1 MREINVGPRSTGAVV
16 VLALAA
22 CLWNCASPVPEE
34 SPAAARHDATG
45 PRLRVLGTAQ
55 DGGFPHAACS
65 CERCERARHDPEIER
80 LVASLAL
87 IANDGRV
94 FLVDATPDI
103 RRQLNRLD
111 DVKQRPGRVD
121 RTPVNGVF
129 LTHAHL
135 GHYTGLGFLG
145 FEAIHAQETPL
156 YATPRMVEFLSSNGP
171 WSQLVDLRNV
181 VPVKLT
187 PGEPLV
193 LEEQLSVTAFR
204 VPHRDE
210 FADTVG
216 FLFAG
221 PERRIFYVPDTDG
234 WEHWETPLEDWLEQQ
249 RVDVAIVDGT
259 FFSMDEM
266 PGRDVS
272 AIGHP
277 LVIDTIERLRDRVAA
292 GTLQVFFTHFN
303 HSNPVLDADGERRR
317 QIEAAGFG
325 VLDDGLE
332 LPL

>member
-1 MREINVGPRSTGAVV
+1 MLLFGV
-16 VLALAA
+16 AA
-22 CLWNCASPVPEE
+22 CLWGCTPPVHEDAPPVPNEP
-34 SPAAARHDATG
+34 STL

-65 CERCERARHDPEIER
+65 CDRCELARSDPRTER
-80 LVASLAL
+80 LVASIAL
-87 IANDGRV
+87 IASDGRV

-103 RRQLNRLD
+103 RRQLDRLRD
-111 DVKQRPGRVD
+111 LKPGTGRVD
-121 RTPVNGVF
+121 RAPVDGVF

-145 FEAIHAQETPL
+145 FEAIHAQEIPL
-156 YATPRMVEFLSSNGP
+156 YATPRMVDFLSSNGP

-193 LEEQLSVTAFR
+193 LDEQLSVTAFR

-216 FLFAG
+216 YLFAG
-221 PERRIFYVPDTDG
+221 PQRRVFYVPDTDG
-234 WEHWETPLEDWLEQQ
+234 WEHWETPLEEWLERQE
-249 RVDVAIVDGT
+249 VDVAIVDGT
-259 FFSMDEM
+259 FFSMDEL
-266 PGRDVS
+266 PGRDVA

-277 LVIDTIERLRDRVAA
+277 HVIDTIERLREKVSA
-292 GTLQVFFTHFN
+292 GSLRVFFTHFN

-317 QIEAAGFG
+317 QIEAAGFA

>member
-1 MREINVGPRSTGAVV
+1 VKRWIT
-16 VLALAA
+16 VLLFGVAA
-22 CLWNCASPVPEE
+22 CLWGCTPPVHEDAPPVPNEP
-34 SPAAARHDATG
+34 STL

-65 CERCERARHDPEIER
+65 CDRCELARSDPRTER
-80 LVASLAL
+80 LVASIAL
-87 IANDGRV
+87 IASDGRV

-103 RRQLNRLD
+103 RRQLDRLRD
-111 DVKQRPGRVD
+111 LKPGTGRVD
-121 RTPVNGVF
+121 RAPVDGVF

-145 FEAIHAQETPL
+145 FEAIHAQEIPL
-156 YATPRMVEFLSSNGP
+156 YATPRMVDFLSSNGP

-193 LEEQLSVTAFR
+193 LDEQLSVTAFR

-216 FLFAG
+216 YLFAG
-221 PERRIFYVPDTDG
+221 PQRRVFYVPDTDG
-234 WEHWETPLEDWLEQQ
+234 WEHWETPLEEWLERQE
-249 RVDVAIVDGT
+249 VDVAIVDGT
-259 FFSMDEM
+259 FFSMDEL
-266 PGRDVS
+266 PGRDVA

-277 LVIDTIERLRDRVAA
+277 HVIDTIERLREKVSA
-292 GTLQVFFTHFN
+292 GSLRVFFTHFN

-317 QIEAAGFG
+317 QIEAAGFA

>member
-1 MREINVGPRSTGAVV
+1 MVF
-16 VLALAA
+16 LAA
-22 CLWNCASPVPEE
+22 ATCLTGCMSHVPGEMTE
-34 SPAAARHDATG
+34 KSAIR

-65 CERCERARHDPEIER
+65 CDRCELARRDPGTER

-87 IANDGRV
+87 IGTDGRV

-103 RRQLNRLD
+103 RRQLDRLRD
-111 DVKQRPGRVD
+111 LKPGAGRVN
-121 RTPVNGVF
+121 RAPVDGVF

-145 FEAIHAQETPL
+145 FEAIHTKEIPI
-156 YATPRMVEFLSSNGP
+156 YATPRMASFLADNGP
-171 WSQLVDLRNV
+171 WSQLVEFRNIL
-181 VPVKLT
+181 PVTLT
-187 PGEPLV
+187 PGEPLA
-193 LEEQLSVTAFR
+193 LDEQLSVTAFR

-210 FADTVG
+210 FTDTVG

-221 PERRIFYVPDTDG
+221 PTRRVFYVPDTDG
-234 WEHWETPLEDWLEQQ
+234 WQHWKIPLEEWLDRH
-249 RVDVAIVDGT
+249 RVNILIVDGT
-259 FFSMDEM
+259 FFSMDEL

-277 LVIDTIERLRDRVAA
+277 LMIDTIERLQERVAA
-292 GTLQVFFTHFN
+292 GTLRVFFTHFN

-317 QIEAAGFG
+317 QIEARGFE

-332 LPL
+332 LAL

>member
-1 MREINVGPRSTGAVV
+1 MLLFSV
-16 VLALAA
+16 AA
-22 CLWNCASPVPEE
+22 CLWGCIPPVHEDAPPVPNEP
-34 SPAAARHDATG
+34 STL

-65 CERCERARHDPEIER
+65 CDRCELARSDPRTER
-80 LVASLAL
+80 LVASVAL
-87 IANDGRV
+87 IASDGRV

-103 RRQLNRLD
+103 RRQLDRLRD
-111 DVKQRPGRVD
+111 LKPSTGRVD
-121 RTPVNGVF
+121 RAPVDGVF

-145 FEAIHAQETPL
+145 FEAIHAQEIPL
-156 YATPRMVEFLSSNGP
+156 YATPRMVDFLSSNGP

-193 LEEQLSVTAFR
+193 LDEQLSVTAFR

-216 FLFAG
+216 YLFAG
-221 PERRIFYVPDTDG
+221 PQRRVFYVPDTDG
-234 WEHWETPLEDWLEQQ
+234 WEHWETPLEEWLERQE
-249 RVDVAIVDGT
+249 VDVAIVDGT
-259 FFSMDEM
+259 FFSMDEL
-266 PGRDVS
+266 PGRDVA

-277 LVIDTIERLRDRVAA
+277 LVIDTIKRLQEKVSA
-292 GTLQVFFTHFN
+292 GSLRVFFTHFN

-317 QIEAAGFG
+317 QVEAAGFA

>member
-1 MREINVGPRSTGAVV
+1 VKRWIT
-16 VLALAA
+16 VLLFSVAA
-22 CLWNCASPVPEE
+22 CLWGCTPPVHEDAPPVPNEP
-34 SPAAARHDATG
+34 STL

-65 CERCERARHDPEIER
+65 CDRCELARSDPRTER
-80 LVASLAL
+80 LVASVAL
-87 IANDGRV
+87 IASDGRV

-103 RRQLNRLD
+103 RRQLDRLGD
-111 DVKQRPGRVD
+111 LKPSTGRVD
-121 RTPVNGVF
+121 RAPVDGVF

-145 FEAIHAQETPL
+145 FEAIHAQEIPL
-156 YATPRMVEFLSSNGP
+156 YATPRMVDFLSSNGP

-193 LEEQLSVTAFR
+193 LDEQLSVTAFR

-216 FLFAG
+216 YLFAG
-221 PERRIFYVPDTDG
+221 PQRRIFYVPDTDG
-234 WEHWETPLEDWLEQQ
+234 WEHWETPLEEWLERQE
-249 RVDVAIVDGT
+249 VDVAIVDGT
-259 FFSMDEM
+259 FFSMDEL
-266 PGRDVS
+266 PGRDVA

-277 LVIDTIERLRDRVAA
+277 LVIDTIKRLQEKVSA
-292 GTLQVFFTHFN
+292 GSLRVFFTHFN

-317 QIEAAGFG
+317 QVEAAGFA

>member
-1 MREINVGPRSTGAVV
+1 MNRTPIL
-16 VLALAA
+16 LALAA
-22 CLWNCASPVPEE
+22 CLSGCTPPVPEE
-34 SPAAARHDATG
+34 QPLEQPGLTG

-65 CERCERARHDPEIER
+65 CERCELARDDPRTER

-87 IANDGRV
+87 ITADGRV
-94 FLVDATPDI
+94 FLIDATPDI
-103 RRQLNRLD
+103 RRQIDLLR
-111 DVKQRPGRVD
+111 DVKPAGGLVD
-121 RTPVNGVF
+121 RAPLDGVF

-135 GHYTGLGFLG
+135 GHYTGLAFLG
-145 FEAIHAQETPL
+145 FEAIHARETPL
-156 YATPRMVEFLSSNGP
+156 YATGRMVDYLSTNGP

-181 VPVKLT
+181 VPNKLT

-193 LEEQLSVTAFR
+193 LNEQLSVTAYL

-221 PERRIFYVPDTDG
+221 PTQRVFYVPDTDG
-234 WEHWETPLEDWLEQQ
+234 WQHWDVAFEDWLDQH
-249 RVDVAIVDGT
+249 RVDVAIVDGS
-259 FFSMDEM
+259 FFSMDEL
-266 PGRDVS
+266 PGRDVA

-277 LVIDTIERLRDRVAA
+277 LVIETVERLKTRVAD
-292 GTLQVFFTHFN
+292 GTLEVLFTHFN
-303 HSNPVLDADGERRR
+303 HSNPVLDADRAHRTQVED
-317 QIEAAGFG
+317 AGFG
-325 VLDDGLE
+325 VLDDGME

>member
-1 MREINVGPRSTGAVV
+1 VKRWTILLLFGV
-16 VLALAA
+16 AA
-22 CLWNCASPVPEE
+22 HLGGCTSPVHEE
-34 SPAAARHDATG
+34 SPPIPNA

-65 CERCERARHDPEIER
+65 CDRCELARRDPEAER

-87 IANDGRV
+87 IGTDGRI

-103 RRQLNRLD
+103 RRQLDRLRD
-111 DVKQRPGRVD
+111 LKPGTGRVD
-121 RTPVNGVF
+121 RTPVDGVF

-145 FEAIHAQETPL
+145 FEAIHSKEIPL
-156 YATPRMVEFLSSNGP
+156 YATPRMTSFLANNGP
-171 WSQLVDLRNV
+171 WSQLVEFRNV
-181 VPVKLT
+181 LPVTLT
-187 PGEPLV
+187 PGEPLA
-193 LEEQLSVTAFR
+193 LEQRLSVTAFR

-221 PERRIFYVPDTDG
+221 PTRRVFYVPDTDG
-234 WEHWETPLEDWLEQQ
+234 WEHWETPLEEWLERH
-249 RVDVAIVDGT
+249 RVDIAILDGT
-259 FFSMDEM
+259 FFSMDEL

-277 LVIDTIERLRDRVAA
+277 LVLDTIERLQERVTA
-292 GTLQVFFTHFN
+292 GRLRVFFTHFN
-303 HSNPVLDADGERRR
+303 HSNPVLDADGECRK
-317 QIEAAGFG
+317 QIEATGFD
-325 VLDDGLE
+325 VLDDGFE
-332 LPL
+332 LAL

>member
-1 MREINVGPRSTGAVV
+1 MLFLFAG
-16 VLALAA
+16 AA
-22 CLWNCASPVPEE
+22 CFLACASPVPEGTP
-34 SPAAARHDATG
+34 PAPPEVTG

-65 CERCERARHDPEIER
+65 CDRCELARSDPRTER

-87 IANDGRV
+87 IAADGRV
-94 FLVDATPDI
+94 FVVDATPDI
-103 RRQLNRLD
+103 RRQLDRLR
-111 DVKQRPGRVD
+111 DVKPGDGRVD
-121 RTPVNGVF
+121 RAPLDGVF

-156 YATPRMVEFLSSNGP
+156 YATSRMVDFLSMNGP

-193 LEEQLSVTAFR
+193 LDEGLSVTAVS

-210 FADTVG
+210 FTDTVG
-216 FLFAG
+216 YLFAG
-221 PERRIFYVPDTDG
+221 PRQRIFYVPDTDG
-234 WEHWETPLEDWLEQQ
+234 WQHWETPLVEWLEQQ
-249 RVDVAIVDGT
+249 GVDVAIVDGT
-259 FFSMDEM
+259 FFSMDEL

-277 LVIDTIERLRDRVAA
+277 LVVDTIERLGERVA
-292 GTLQVFFTHFN
+292 GGSLRVFFTHFN

-317 QIEAAGFG
+317 QIEAAGFA

>member
-1 MREINVGPRSTGAVV
+1 MPVGPRRTSAVIL
-16 VLALAA
+16 LAVAAGLLA
-22 CLWNCASPVPEE
+22 CASPIPEE
-34 SPAAARHDATG
+34 LPPVPQPKVTG

-65 CERCERARHDPEIER
+65 CERCELARTDPRTER

-87 IANDGRV
+87 IGSAGRV

-103 RRQLNRLD
+103 RRQLDRLRD
-111 DVKQRPGRVD
+111 LKPGPGRVD
-121 RTPVNGVF
+121 RAPVDGVF

-156 YATPRMVEFLSSNGP
+156 YATPRMVDFLAANGP

-181 VPVKLT
+181 LPVKLT

-221 PERRIFYVPDTDG
+221 PERRVFYVPDTDG
-234 WEHWETPLEDWLEQQ
+234 WEHWETPLEEWLERQ

-259 FFSMDEM
+259 FFSMNEL

-277 LVIDTIERLRDRVAA
+277 LVVDTIERLREQVAA
-292 GTLQVFFTHFN
+292 GALEVFFTHFN
-303 HSNPVLDADGERRR
+303 HSNPVLDADGERRK
-317 QIEAAGFG
+317 QVEAAGFAL
-325 VLDDGLE
+325 LDDGLE